1 MLTPAQKHFDRVM
14 AERRSNRGATTADRT
29 AYEQVLFRLRMD
41 KSDLSRIQSNAGKAK
56 LKSERLPD
64 YQPWIDGALAAD
76 TGQADEVISTVM
88 VWAADAGD
96 IAQALRIGQYVL
108 RHKIPMPDQY
118 HRTTA
123 TVLVEEICDPIL
135 AAFKANPAKVT
146 VSLDN
151 LNALNGITI
160 HEDMPDQ
167 VRAKLFK
174 AMGYTVRIDQDV
186 ESQQL
191 AREHLQAAIK
201 LNAKIGVARDIELLD
216 RNIKK
221 LAAASGAE
229 GEGET
234 PPAQPVKAEL
244 SAAEKPQK
252 AQKKRE
258 VTAIKKQT
266 QADKT
271 TTKNKATRKGA
282 KP

>member
-14 AERRSNRGATTADRT
+14 AERRSNRGTTTAERT

-41 KSDLSRIQSNAGKAK
+41 KADLSRIQSNAGKAK

-64 YQPWIDGALAAD
+64 YQPWIDGVLAAD
-76 TGQADEVISTVM
+76 TGQADEVITTVM
-88 VWAADAGD
+88 IWAADAGD

-118 HRTTA
+118 KRTTA

-135 AAFKANPAKVT
+135 AAFKANPAKAS
-146 VSLDN
+146 VSIDN
-151 LNALNGITI
+151 LNALNGITT

-174 AMGYTVRIDQDV
+174 VMGYTARLNQDV

-191 AREHLQAAIK
+191 ARSHLQEAIR

-221 LAAASGAE
+221 LTAASGGE
-229 GEGET
+229 GEGDT
-234 PPAQPVKAEL
+234 PPVQPEAKPEAAKA
-244 SAAEKPQK
+244 AAEKAPRTTT
-252 AQKKRE
+252 AKKP
-258 VTAIKKQT
+258 KNS
-266 QADKT
+266 QAKPAAKNKT
-271 TTKNKATRKGA
+271 TRKAA
-282 KP
+282 KS

>member
-14 AERRSNRGATTADRT
+14 AERRSSGRPSTAEKT
-29 AYEQVLFRLRMD
+29 AYEQILFRLRMD
-41 KSDLSRIQSNAGKAK
+41 KADLSRIQSNAGKAK

-64 YQPWIDGALAAD
+64 YQPWIDGTLEAD
-76 TGQADEVISTVM
+76 TGQADEVITTVM
-88 VWAADAGD
+88 IWAVDAGD
-96 IAQALRIGQYVL
+96 IAQALRLGQYVL

-118 HRTTA
+118 RRTTA
-123 TVLVEEICDPIL
+123 TVLVEEISDPIL
-135 AAFKANPAKVT
+135 AAFKANPAKAT
-146 VSLDN
+146 VSMDN
-151 LNALNGITI
+151 LNALNGITT

-191 AREHLQAAIK
+191 ARNHLQEAIK

-221 LAAASGAE
+221 LTTSNSGE

-234 PPAQPVKAEL
+234 PPAKPEAKPEAVKAAPS
-244 SAAEKPQK
+244 SAPRAAAAKTPKSNPAKP
-252 AQKKRE
+252 AG
-258 VTAIKKQT
+258 
-266 QADKT
+266 
-271 TTKNKATRKGA
+271 KNKATRNRA

>member
-14 AERRSNRGATTADRT
+14 AERRSNRGTTTAERT

-41 KSDLSRIQSNAGKAK
+41 KADLSHIQSNAGKAK

-64 YQPWIDGALAAD
+64 YQPWIDGVLAAD
-76 TGQADEVISTVM
+76 TGQADEVITTVM
-88 VWAADAGD
+88 IWAADAGD

-118 HRTTA
+118 KRTTA

-135 AAFKANPAKVT
+135 AAFKANPAKAS
-146 VSLDN
+146 VSIDN
-151 LNALNGITI
+151 LNALNGITT

-174 AMGYTVRIDQDV
+174 VMGYTVRLNQDV

-191 AREHLQAAIK
+191 ARSHLQEAIR

-221 LAAASGAE
+221 LTAASGGE
-229 GEGET
+229 GEGDA
-234 PPAQPVKAEL
+234 PPVQPKAQPE
-244 SAAEKPQK
+244 AEKAAPEK
-252 AQKKRE
+252 APRTTAAKKP
-258 VTAIKKQT
+258 KSS
-266 QADKT
+266 QAKPAAKNKT
-271 TTKNKATRKGA
+271 TRKAA
-282 KP
+282 KS

>member
-41 KSDLSRIQSNAGKAK
+41 KADLSRIQSNAGKAK

-64 YQPWIDGALAAD
+64 YLPWIDGVLAAD
-76 TGQADEVISTVM
+76 TGQADEVITTVM
-88 VWAADAGD
+88 IWAADAGD

-118 HRTTA
+118 KRTTA

-135 AAFKANPAKVT
+135 AAFKANPAKAS

-151 LNALNGITI
+151 LNALNGITT

-174 AMGYTVRIDQDV
+174 VMGYTVRLNQDV

-191 AREHLQAAIK
+191 ARSHLQEAIR

-221 LAAASGAE
+221 LTAASGGE
-229 GEGET
+229 GEGDT
-234 PPAQPVKAEL
+234 PPVEPEAAKAAPEKAPRTT
-244 SAAEKPQK
+244 AARNQKNSQAKPAAK
-252 AQKKRE
+252 N
-258 VTAIKKQT
+258 
-266 QADKT
+266 KT
-271 TTKNKATRKGA
+271 TRKNA
-282 KP
+282 KS

>member
-14 AERRSNRGATTADRT
+14 AERRSNRGTTTAERT

-41 KSDLSRIQSNAGKAK
+41 KADLSRIQSNAGKAK

-64 YQPWIDGALAAD
+64 YQPWIDGVLAAD
-76 TGQADEVISTVM
+76 TGQADEVITTVM
-88 VWAADAGD
+88 IWAADAGD

-118 HRTTA
+118 KRTTA

-135 AAFKANPAKVT
+135 AAFKANPAKAS
-146 VSLDN
+146 VSIDN
-151 LNALNGITI
+151 LNALNGITT

-174 AMGYTVRIDQDV
+174 VMGYTVRLNQDV

-191 AREHLQAAIK
+191 ARSHLQEAIR

-221 LAAASGAE
+221 LTAASGGE
-229 GEGET
+229 GEGDA
-234 PPAQPVKAEL
+234 PPVQPEVKPEDAKP
-244 SAAEKPQK
+244 APEKAP
-252 AQKKRE
+252 R
-258 VTAIKKQT
+258 TT
-266 QADKT
+266 ADKKPKSSQAKPAA
-271 TTKNKATRKGA
+271 KNKTTRKAA
-282 KP
+282 KS

>member
-41 KSDLSRIQSNAGKAK
+41 KADLSRIQSNAGKAK

-64 YQPWIDGALAAD
+64 YLPWIDGALAVD
-76 TGQADEVISTVM
+76 TGQADEVITTVM
-88 VWAADAGD
+88 IWAADAGD

-118 HRTTA
+118 KRTTA

-135 AAFKANPAKVT
+135 AAFKANPAKAS
-146 VSLDN
+146 VSIDN
-151 LNALNGITI
+151 LNALNGITT

-174 AMGYTVRIDQDV
+174 VMGYTARLNQDV

-191 AREHLQAAIK
+191 ARSHLQEAIR

-221 LAAASGAE
+221 LTAANGVE
-229 GEGET
+229 GEGDA
-234 PPAQPVKAEL
+234 PPVQPEAKPEAVKAAPEKVL
-244 SAAEKPQK
+244 RTTAARNQKNSQAKPAAK
-252 AQKKRE
+252 N
-258 VTAIKKQT
+258 
-266 QADKT
+266 KT
-271 TTKNKATRKGA
+271 TRKTA
-282 KP
+282 KS

>member
-29 AYEQVLFRLRMD
+29 AYEQILFRLRMD
-41 KSDLSRIQSNAGKAK
+41 KSDLSRIQGNTAKAK
-56 LKSERLPD
+56 LKSLRLPD
-64 YQPWIDGALAAD
+64 YEPWIDGVLAAD
-76 TGQADEVISTVM
+76 TGQADEVITTVM
-88 VWAADAGD
+88 IWAADAGD

-118 HRTTA
+118 KRTTA

-135 AAFKANPAKVT
+135 AAFKANPAKAS

-151 LNALNGITI
+151 LNALNGITTN
-160 HEDMPDQ
+160 EDMPDQ

-174 AMGYTVRIDQDV
+174 VMGYTLRLNQDV

-191 AREHLQAAIK
+191 ARSHLQEAIR

-221 LAAASGAE
+221 LTASSGGE
-229 GEGET
+229 GEGDAPPVQQEAKPEAAKAAPEKT
-234 PPAQPVKAEL
+234 PRATAAKKLNNSQTKPVAKN
-244 SAAEKPQK
+244 
-252 AQKKRE
+252 
-258 VTAIKKQT
+258 
-266 QADKT
+266 KT
-271 TTKNKATRKGA
+271 TRKTV
-282 KP
+282 KS

>member
-14 AERRSNRGATTADRT
+14 AERRSNRGTTTAERT
-29 AYEQVLFRLRMD
+29 AYEQILFRLRMD
-41 KSDLSRIQSNAGKAK
+41 KADLSRIQSNAGKAK

-64 YQPWIDGALAAD
+64 YQPWIDGVLAAD
-76 TGQADEVISTVM
+76 TGQADEVITTVM
-88 VWAADAGD
+88 IWAADAGD

-118 HRTTA
+118 KRTTA

-135 AAFKANPAKVT
+135 AAFKANPAKAS
-146 VSLDN
+146 VSIDN
-151 LNALNGITI
+151 LNALNGITT

-174 AMGYTVRIDQDV
+174 AMGYTVRLNQDV

-191 AREHLQAAIK
+191 ARSHLQEAIR

-221 LAAASGAE
+221 LTAANGGE
-229 GEGET
+229 GEGDA
-234 PPAQPVKAEL
+234 PPVQPEAKPEAAKAAPEKAPRTT
-244 SAAEKPQK
+244 AARNQKNSQEK
-252 AQKKRE
+252 
-258 VTAIKKQT
+258 TAAKN
-266 QADKT
+266 KT
-271 TTKNKATRKGA
+271 TRKTA
-282 KP
+282 KS

>member
-14 AERRSNRGATTADRT
+14 AERRSNRGTTTAERT
-29 AYEQVLFRLRMD
+29 AYEQILFRLRMD
-41 KSDLSRIQSNAGKAK
+41 KADLSRIQSNAGKAK

-64 YQPWIDGALAAD
+64 YQPWIDGVLAAD
-76 TGQADEVISTVM
+76 TGQADEVITTVM
-88 VWAADAGD
+88 IWAADAGD

-118 HRTTA
+118 KRTTA

-135 AAFKANPAKVT
+135 AAFKANPAKAS
-146 VSLDN
+146 VSIDN
-151 LNALNGITI
+151 LNALNGITT

-174 AMGYTVRIDQDV
+174 AMGYTVRLNQDV

-191 AREHLQAAIK
+191 ARSHLQEAIR

-221 LAAASGAE
+221 LTAASAGESE
-229 GEGET
+229 GDAPSVQPEAQTEAAKAAPEKAPRT
-234 PPAQPVKAEL
+234 TAAKKPKNSQAKPAA
-244 SAAEKPQK
+244 
-252 AQKKRE
+252 
-258 VTAIKKQT
+258 
-266 QADKT
+266 
-271 TTKNKATRKGA
+271 KNRTTRKAA
-282 KP
+282 KS

>member
-1 MLTPAQKHFDRVM
+1 MLTPAQRHFDRVM
-14 AERRSNRGATTADRT
+14 AERRSSRGASSAEKT

-41 KSDLSRIQSNAGKAK
+41 KADLSRIQSNAGKAK

-76 TGQADEVISTVM
+76 TGQADEVITTVM
-88 VWAADAGD
+88 IWAADAGD

-108 RHKIPMPDQY
+108 RHQIPMPDQY
-118 HRTTA
+118 KRTTA

-146 VSLDN
+146 VSIDN

-174 AMGYTVRIDQDV
+174 AMGYTVRIQQDV

-191 AREHLQAAIK
+191 ARAHLQDAIK

-221 LAAASGAE
+221 LTAVSGDASEIEA
-229 GEGET
+229 
-234 PPAQPVKAEL
+234 PPAQQEVKTEAKKPTP
-244 SAAEKPQK
+244 STAPRTAAAKKPK
-252 AQKKRE
+252 GNPAKP
-258 VTAIKKQT
+258 A
-266 QADKT
+266 A
-271 TTKNKATRKGA
+271 KNKATRQRA
-282 KP
+282 TP

>member
-14 AERRSNRGATTADRT
+14 AERRSNRGTTTAERT
-29 AYEQVLFRLRMD
+29 AYEQILFRLRMD
-41 KSDLSRIQSNAGKAK
+41 KADLSRVQSNAAKAK

-64 YQPWIDGALAAD
+64 YQPWIDGVLAAD
-76 TGQADEVISTVM
+76 TGQADEVITTVM
-88 VWAADAGD
+88 IWAADAGD

-118 HRTTA
+118 KRTTA

-135 AAFKANPAKVT
+135 AAFKANPAKASVGI
-146 VSLDN
+146 DN
-151 LNALNGITI
+151 LNALNGITT

-174 AMGYTVRIDQDV
+174 VMGYTVRLNQDV

-191 AREHLQAAIK
+191 ARSHLQEAIR

-221 LAAASGAE
+221 LTAASGGE
-229 GEGET
+229 GEGDA
-234 PPAQPVKAEL
+234 PPVKPEAQQE
-244 SAAEKPQK
+244 AAKAAPEKAPRTT
-252 AQKKRE
+252 AAKKP
-258 VTAIKKQT
+258 KNS
-266 QADKT
+266 QAKPAAKNKT
-271 TTKNKATRKGA
+271 TRKVA
-282 KP
+282 KS

>member
-41 KSDLSRIQSNAGKAK
+41 KADLSRIQSNAGKAK

-64 YQPWIDGALAAD
+64 YLPWIDGALAAD
-76 TGQADEVISTVM
+76 TGQADEVITTVM
-88 VWAADAGD
+88 IWAADAGD

-118 HRTTA
+118 KRTTA

-135 AAFKANPAKVT
+135 AAFKANPAKAS
-146 VSLDN
+146 VSIDN
-151 LNALNGITI
+151 LNALNGITT

-174 AMGYTVRIDQDV
+174 VMGYTVRLNQDV

-191 AREHLQAAIK
+191 ARSHLQEAIR

-221 LAAASGAE
+221 LTVASGGESEGDAPPVQPEAKPEAAKAASEKAPR
-229 GEGET
+229 T
-234 PPAQPVKAEL
+234 TAARNQKNSQAKPAAKN
-244 SAAEKPQK
+244 
-252 AQKKRE
+252 
-258 VTAIKKQT
+258 
-266 QADKT
+266 KT
-271 TTKNKATRKGA
+271 TRKTA
-282 KP
+282 KS

>member
-41 KSDLSRIQSNAGKAK
+41 KADLSRIQSNAGKAK

-64 YQPWIDGALAAD
+64 YLPWIDGALAAD
-76 TGQADEVISTVM
+76 TGQADEVITTVM
-88 VWAADAGD
+88 IWAADAGD

-118 HRTTA
+118 KRTTA

-135 AAFKANPAKVT
+135 ADFKANPAKAS
-146 VSLDN
+146 VSIDN
-151 LNALNGITI
+151 LNALNGITT

-174 AMGYTVRIDQDV
+174 VMGYTVRLNQDV

-191 AREHLQAAIK
+191 ARSHLQEAIR

-221 LAAASGAE
+221 LTAANGGE
-229 GEGET
+229 GEGDA
-234 PPAQPVKAEL
+234 PPVQPEAKPEAAKAAPEKAPRTT
-244 SAAEKPQK
+244 AARNQKNSQAKP
-252 AQKKRE
+252 A
-258 VTAIKKQT
+258 A
-266 QADKT
+266 
-271 TTKNKATRKGA
+271 KNKATRKTA
-282 KP
+282 KS

>member
-14 AERRSNRGATTADRT
+14 AERRSNRGTTTAERT

-41 KSDLSRIQSNAGKAK
+41 KADLSRIQSNAGKAK

-64 YQPWIDGALAAD
+64 YQPWIDGVLAAD
-76 TGQADEVISTVM
+76 TGQADEVITTVM
-88 VWAADAGD
+88 IWAADAGD

-108 RHKIPMPDQY
+108 RNKIPMPDQY
-118 HRTTA
+118 KRTTA

-135 AAFKANPAKVT
+135 AAFKANPAKAS
-146 VSLDN
+146 VSIDN
-151 LNALNGITI
+151 LNALSGITT

-174 AMGYTVRIDQDV
+174 VMGYTVRLNQDV

-191 AREHLQAAIK
+191 ARSHLQEAIR

-221 LAAASGAE
+221 LTASSGGE
-229 GEGET
+229 GEGDA
-234 PPAQPVKAEL
+234 PPVQPEAQPEAAKVAPEKAPRTT
-244 SAAEKPQK
+244 AAKKPK
-252 AQKKRE
+252 NS
-258 VTAIKKQT
+258 QT
-266 QADKT
+266 KPAAKNKT
-271 TTKNKATRKGA
+271 TRKAA
-282 KP
+282 KS

>member
-14 AERRSNRGATTADRT
+14 AERRSNRGTTTAERT

-41 KSDLSRIQSNAGKAK
+41 KADLSRIQSNAGKAK

-64 YQPWIDGALAAD
+64 YQPWIDGVLAAD
-76 TGQADEVISTVM
+76 TGQADEVITTVM
-88 VWAADAGD
+88 IWAADAGD
-96 IAQALRIGQYVL
+96 IVQALRIGQYVL

-118 HRTTA
+118 KRTTA

-135 AAFKANPAKVT
+135 AAFKASPAKAS
-146 VSLDN
+146 VSIDN
-151 LNALNGITI
+151 LNALNGITT

-174 AMGYTVRIDQDV
+174 VMGYTVRLNQDV

-191 AREHLQAAIK
+191 ARSHLQEAIR

-221 LAAASGAE
+221 LTAASGGE
-229 GEGET
+229 GEGDA
-234 PPAQPVKAEL
+234 PPVQPEAQPEAAKAAPEKAPRTT
-244 SAAEKPQK
+244 AAKKPK
-252 AQKKRE
+252 NS
-258 VTAIKKQT
+258 
-266 QADKT
+266 QAKPAAKNKT
-271 TTKNKATRKGA
+271 TRKAA
-282 KP
+282 KS

>member
-14 AERRSNRGATTADRT
+14 AERRSNRGTTTAERT
-29 AYEQVLFRLRMD
+29 AYEQILFRLRMD
-41 KSDLSRIQSNAGKAK
+41 KADLSRIQSNAGKAK

-64 YQPWIDGALAAD
+64 YQPWIDGVLAAD
-76 TGQADEVISTVM
+76 TGQADEVITTVM
-88 VWAADAGD
+88 IWAADAGD

-118 HRTTA
+118 KRTTA

-135 AAFKANPAKVT
+135 AAFKANPAKAS
-146 VSLDN
+146 VSIDN
-151 LNALNGITI
+151 LNALNGITT

-174 AMGYTVRIDQDV
+174 VMGYTVRLNQDV

-191 AREHLQAAIK
+191 ARSHLQEAIR

-221 LAAASGAE
+221 LTAASGGE
-229 GEGET
+229 GEGDA
-234 PPAQPVKAEL
+234 PPVQQEVKPE
-244 SAAEKPQK
+244 AAKPAPEKAPR
-252 AQKKRE
+252 ATAAKKP
-258 VTAIKKQT
+258 KNS
-266 QADKT
+266 QAKPAAKNKT
-271 TTKNKATRKGA
+271 TRKAVKS
-282 KP
+282 

>member
-1 MLTPAQKHFDRVM
+1 MLTPAQRHFDRVM
-14 AERRSNRGATTADRT
+14 AERRSSRGASSAEKT

-41 KSDLSRIQSNAGKAK
+41 KADLSRIQSNAGKAK

-76 TGQADEVISTVM
+76 TGQADEVITTVM
-88 VWAADAGD
+88 IWAADAGD

-118 HRTTA
+118 KRTTA

-146 VSLDN
+146 VSMDN
-151 LNALNGITI
+151 LNALNGITL

-167 VRAKLFK
+167 VRAKLLK
-174 AMGYTVRIDQDV
+174 AMGYTVRVNQDV

-191 AREHLQAAIK
+191 ARAHLQDAIR

-221 LAAASGAE
+221 LTLANG
-229 GEGET
+229 GEGEA
-234 PPAQPVKAEL
+234 PPAQPE
-244 SAAEKPQK
+244 
-252 AQKKRE
+252 
-258 VTAIKKQT
+258 
-266 QADKT
+266 
-271 TTKNKATRKGA
+271 A
-282 KP
+282 KPEAKKPTPSTAPRTAAAKKPKGNPAKPVAKNRAPRQRATP

>member
-14 AERRSNRGATTADRT
+14 AERRSNRGTTTAERT

-41 KSDLSRIQSNAGKAK
+41 KADLSRIQSNAGKAK

-64 YQPWIDGALAAD
+64 YQPWIDGVLAAD
-76 TGQADEVISTVM
+76 TGQADEVITTVM
-88 VWAADAGD
+88 IWAADAGD

-118 HRTTA
+118 KRTTA

-135 AAFKANPAKVT
+135 AAFKANPGKAS
-146 VSLDN
+146 VSIDN
-151 LNALNGITI
+151 LNALNGITT

-174 AMGYTVRIDQDV
+174 VMGYTVRLNQDV

-191 AREHLQAAIK
+191 ARSHLQEAIR

-221 LAAASGAE
+221 LTAASGGE
-229 GEGET
+229 GEGDA
-234 PPAQPVKAEL
+234 PPVQPEVKPEAAKTAPRTT
-244 SAAEKPQK
+244 SARKPK
-252 AQKKRE
+252 NS
-258 VTAIKKQT
+258 
-266 QADKT
+266 QAKPAVKNKT
-271 TTKNKATRKGA
+271 TRKAA
-282 KP
+282 KS

>member
-41 KSDLSRIQSNAGKAK
+41 KADLSRIQSNAGKAK

-64 YQPWIDGALAAD
+64 YLPWIDGVLAAD
-76 TGQADEVISTVM
+76 TGQADEVITTVM
-88 VWAADAGD
+88 IWAADAGD

-118 HRTTA
+118 KRTTA

-135 AAFKANPAKVT
+135 AAFKANPAKAS

-151 LNALNGITI
+151 LNALNGITT

-174 AMGYTVRIDQDV
+174 VMGYTVRLNQDV

-191 AREHLQAAIK
+191 ARSHLQEAIR

-221 LAAASGAE
+221 LTAASG
-229 GEGET
+229 GEGESDA
-234 PPAQPVKAEL
+234 PPVQPEAQPEAAKAAPEKAPRTAAKKPKNSQAKPTVKN
-244 SAAEKPQK
+244 
-252 AQKKRE
+252 
-258 VTAIKKQT
+258 
-266 QADKT
+266 KT
-271 TTKNKATRKGA
+271 TRKAA
-282 KP
+282 KS

>member
-14 AERRSNRGATTADRT
+14 AERRSNRGTTTAERT

-41 KSDLSRIQSNAGKAK
+41 KADLSRIQSNAGKAK

-64 YQPWIDGALAAD
+64 YQPWIDGVLAAD
-76 TGQADEVISTVM
+76 TGQADEVITTVM
-88 VWAADAGD
+88 IWAADAGD

-118 HRTTA
+118 KRTTA

-135 AAFKANPAKVT
+135 AAFKANPAKAS
-146 VSLDN
+146 VSIDN
-151 LNALNGITI
+151 LNALNGITT

-174 AMGYTVRIDQDV
+174 VMGYTVRLNQDV

-191 AREHLQAAIK
+191 ARSHLQEAIR

-221 LAAASGAE
+221 LTAARGGE
-229 GEGET
+229 GEGDAPPVQPEVKPEAAKPT
-234 PPAQPVKAEL
+234 PEKAPRTAAAKKPKSSQAKPAAKN
-244 SAAEKPQK
+244 
-252 AQKKRE
+252 
-258 VTAIKKQT
+258 
-266 QADKT
+266 KT
-271 TTKNKATRKGA
+271 TRKAA
-282 KP
+282 KS

>member
-14 AERRSNRGATTADRT
+14 AERRSNRGTTTAERT

-41 KSDLSRIQSNAGKAK
+41 KADLSRIQSNAGKAK

-64 YQPWIDGALAAD
+64 YLPWIDGVLAAD
-76 TGQADEVISTVM
+76 TGQADEVITTVM
-88 VWAADAGD
+88 IWAADAGD

-118 HRTTA
+118 KRTTA

-135 AAFKANPAKVT
+135 AAFKANPAKAS
-146 VSLDN
+146 VSIEN
-151 LNALNGITI
+151 LNALNGITT

-174 AMGYTVRIDQDV
+174 VMGYTVRLNQDV

-191 AREHLQAAIK
+191 ARSHLQEAIR

-221 LAAASGAE
+221 LTAANGGE
-229 GEGET
+229 GEGDAPPVQPEAKPEAAKAAPEKT
-234 PPAQPVKAEL
+234 PRTTAAKKPKNSQAKPAAKN
-244 SAAEKPQK
+244 
-252 AQKKRE
+252 
-258 VTAIKKQT
+258 
-266 QADKT
+266 KT
-271 TTKNKATRKGA
+271 TRKNA
-282 KP
+282 KS

>member
-14 AERRSNRGATTADRT
+14 AERRSNRGTTTAERT

-41 KSDLSRIQSNAGKAK
+41 KADLSRIQSNAGKAK

-64 YQPWIDGALAAD
+64 YQPWIDGVLAAD
-76 TGQADEVISTVM
+76 TGQADEVITTVM
-88 VWAADAGD
+88 IWAADAGD

-118 HRTTA
+118 KRTTA

-135 AAFKANPAKVT
+135 AAFKANPTKAS
-146 VSLDN
+146 VSIDN

-174 AMGYTVRIDQDV
+174 VMGYTVRLNQDV

-191 AREHLQAAIK
+191 ARSHLQEAIR

-221 LAAASGAE
+221 LTAASGGE
-229 GEGET
+229 GEGDT
-234 PPAQPVKAEL
+234 PPVQPEAKPEAAKA
-244 SAAEKPQK
+244 AAEKAPRTTT
-252 AQKKRE
+252 AKKP
-258 VTAIKKQT
+258 KNS
-266 QADKT
+266 QAKPAAKNKT
-271 TTKNKATRKGA
+271 TRKAA
-282 KP
+282 KS

>member
-14 AERRSNRGATTADRT
+14 AERRSNRGTTTAERT

-41 KSDLSRIQSNAGKAK
+41 KADLSRIQSNAGKAK

-64 YQPWIDGALAAD
+64 YQPWIDGVLAAD
-76 TGQADEVISTVM
+76 TGQADEVITTVM
-88 VWAADAGD
+88 IWAADAGD

-118 HRTTA
+118 KRTTA

-135 AAFKANPAKVT
+135 AAFKANPAKAS
-146 VSLDN
+146 VSIDN
-151 LNALNGITI
+151 LNALNGITT

-174 AMGYTVRIDQDV
+174 VMGYTVRLNQDV

-191 AREHLQAAIK
+191 ARSHLQQAIR

-221 LAAASGAE
+221 LTAASGGE
-229 GEGET
+229 GEGDA
-234 PPAQPVKAEL
+234 PPVQPEVKPE
-244 SAAEKPQK
+244 AAKAAPEKAPHTT
-252 AQKKRE
+252 AAKKP
-258 VTAIKKQT
+258 KSS
-266 QADKT
+266 QAKPVAKNKT
-271 TTKNKATRKGA
+271 TRKAA
-282 KP
+282 KS

>member
-14 AERRSNRGATTADRT
+14 AERRSNRGTTTAERT
-29 AYEQVLFRLRMD
+29 AYEQILFRLRMD
-41 KSDLSRIQSNAGKAK
+41 KADLSRIQSNAGKAK

-64 YQPWIDGALAAD
+64 YQPWIDGVLAAD
-76 TGQADEVISTVM
+76 TGQADEVITTVM
-88 VWAADAGD
+88 IWAADAGD

-118 HRTTA
+118 KRTTA

-135 AAFKANPAKVT
+135 AAFKANPAKAS
-146 VSLDN
+146 VSIDN
-151 LNALNGITI
+151 LNALNGITT

-174 AMGYTVRIDQDV
+174 VMGYTVRLNQDV

-191 AREHLQAAIK
+191 ARSHLQEAIR

-221 LAAASGAE
+221 LTATNGGE
-229 GEGET
+229 GEGDAPPVQPEAKPEAAKAAPET
-234 PPAQPVKAEL
+234 APRTTAAKKPKNSQAKPAA
-244 SAAEKPQK
+244 
-252 AQKKRE
+252 
-258 VTAIKKQT
+258 
-266 QADKT
+266 
-271 TTKNKATRKGA
+271 KNKTARKNV
-282 KP
+282 KS

>member
-41 KSDLSRIQSNAGKAK
+41 KADLSRIQSNAGKAK

-64 YQPWIDGALAAD
+64 YLPWIDGALAAD
-76 TGQADEVISTVM
+76 TGQADEVITTVM
-88 VWAADAGD
+88 IWAADAGD

-118 HRTTA
+118 KRTTA

-135 AAFKANPAKVT
+135 AAFKANPAKAS

-151 LNALNGITI
+151 LNALNGITT

-174 AMGYTVRIDQDV
+174 VMGYTVRLNQDV

-191 AREHLQAAIK
+191 ARSHLQEAIR

-221 LAAASGAE
+221 LTVASGGE
-229 GEGET
+229 GEGDA
-234 PPAQPVKAEL
+234 PPVQPEAKPEAAKAAPEKAPRTT
-244 SAAEKPQK
+244 AARNQKNSQAKPAAK
-252 AQKKRE
+252 N
-258 VTAIKKQT
+258 
-266 QADKT
+266 KT
-271 TTKNKATRKGA
+271 TRKNA
-282 KP
+282 KS

>member
-14 AERRSNRGATTADRT
+14 AERRSNRGTTTAERT
-29 AYEQVLFRLRMD
+29 AYEQILFRLRMD
-41 KSDLSRIQSNAGKAK
+41 KADLSRIQSNAGKAK

-64 YQPWIDGALAAD
+64 YQPWIDGVLAAD
-76 TGQADEVISTVM
+76 TGQADEVITTVM
-88 VWAADAGD
+88 IWAADAGD

-118 HRTTA
+118 KRTTA

-135 AAFKANPAKVT
+135 AAFKANPAKAS
-146 VSLDN
+146 VSIDN
-151 LNALNGITI
+151 LNALNGITT

-174 AMGYTVRIDQDV
+174 VMGYTVRLNQDV

-191 AREHLQAAIK
+191 ARSHLQEAIR

-221 LAAASGAE
+221 LTAASGGE
-229 GEGET
+229 GEGDA
-234 PPAQPVKAEL
+234 PPVQPEVKPE
-244 SAAEKPQK
+244 AAKAAPEKAPRTT
-252 AQKKRE
+252 AAAKKP
-258 VTAIKKQT
+258 KNSQT
-266 QADKT
+266 KPAAKNKT
-271 TTKNKATRKGA
+271 TRKAA
-282 KP
+282 KS

>member
-14 AERRSNRGATTADRT
+14 AERRGNRGTTTAERT
-29 AYEQVLFRLRMD
+29 AYEQILFRLRMD
-41 KSDLSRIQSNAGKAK
+41 KADLSRIQSNAGKAK

-64 YQPWIDGALAAD
+64 YLPWIDGALAAD
-76 TGQADEVISTVM
+76 TGQADEVITTVM
-88 VWAADAGD
+88 IWAADAGD

-118 HRTTA
+118 KRTTA

-135 AAFKANPAKVT
+135 AAFKANPAKAS
-146 VSLDN
+146 VSIDN
-151 LNALNGITI
+151 LNALNGITT

-174 AMGYTVRIDQDV
+174 VMGYTVRLNQDV

-191 AREHLQAAIK
+191 ARSHLQEAIR

-221 LAAASGAE
+221 LTAASGGE
-229 GEGET
+229 GEGDA
-234 PPAQPVKAEL
+234 PPVQPEAQPEAAKAAPEKAPRTT
-244 SAAEKPQK
+244 AAKKPK
-252 AQKKRE
+252 NS
-258 VTAIKKQT
+258 
-266 QADKT
+266 QAKPAA
-271 TTKNKATRKGA
+271 KNRTTRKAA
-282 KP
+282 KS

>member
-14 AERRSNRGATTADRT
+14 AERRSNRGTTTAERT
-29 AYEQVLFRLRMD
+29 AYEQILFRLRMD
-41 KSDLSRIQSNAGKAK
+41 KADLSRIQSNAGKAK

-64 YQPWIDGALAAD
+64 YQPWIDGVLAAD
-76 TGQADEVISTVM
+76 TGQADEVITTVM
-88 VWAADAGD
+88 IWAADAGD

-118 HRTTA
+118 KRTTA

-135 AAFKANPAKVT
+135 AAFKANPAKAS
-146 VSLDN
+146 VSIDN
-151 LNALNGITI
+151 LNALNGITT

-174 AMGYTVRIDQDV
+174 VMGYTVRLNQDI

-191 AREHLQAAIK
+191 ARSHLQEAIR

-221 LAAASGAE
+221 LTAASGGE
-229 GEGET
+229 GEGDA
-234 PPAQPVKAEL
+234 PPVQPEAQPEAAKAAL
-244 SAAEKPQK
+244 SSAPRTTAAKKPK
-252 AQKKRE
+252 NS
-258 VTAIKKQT
+258 
-266 QADKT
+266 QAKPAA
-271 TTKNKATRKGA
+271 KNKTMRKAA
-282 KP
+282 KS

>member
-41 KSDLSRIQSNAGKAK
+41 KADLSRIQSNAGKAK

-64 YQPWIDGALAAD
+64 YLPWIDGALAAD
-76 TGQADEVISTVM
+76 TGQADEVITTVM
-88 VWAADAGD
+88 IWAADAGD

-118 HRTTA
+118 KRTIA

-135 AAFKANPAKVT
+135 AAFKANPAKAS
-146 VSLDN
+146 VSIDN
-151 LNALNGITI
+151 LNALNGITT

-174 AMGYTVRIDQDV
+174 VMGYTVRLNQDV

-191 AREHLQAAIK
+191 ARSHLQEAIR

-221 LAAASGAE
+221 LTAVNGGE
-229 GEGET
+229 GEGDT
-234 PPAQPVKAEL
+234 PPVQPEAKPEAAKAAPEKAPRTT
-244 SAAEKPQK
+244 AARNQKNSQAKPAAK
-252 AQKKRE
+252 N
-258 VTAIKKQT
+258 
-266 QADKT
+266 KT
-271 TTKNKATRKGA
+271 TRKTA
-282 KP
+282 KS

>member
-14 AERRSNRGATTADRT
+14 AERRSNHGTTSADRT

-41 KSDLSRIQSNAGKAK
+41 KADLSRIQSNAGKAK

-76 TGQADEVISTVM
+76 TGQADEVITTVM
-88 VWAADAGD
+88 IWAADAGD

-108 RHKIPMPDQY
+108 RHKIPMPDHY
-118 HRTTA
+118 RRTTA

-135 AAFKANPAKVT
+135 AAFKANPAKAT
-146 VSLDN
+146 VSMDN
-151 LNALNGITI
+151 LNALSGITI
-160 HEDMPDQ
+160 NEDMPDQ

-174 AMGYTVRIDQDV
+174 AMGYTVRIAQDV

-191 AREHLQAAIK
+191 ARSHLQAAIK

-221 LAAASGAE
+221 LTTGSSGE
-229 GEGET
+229 SESEV
-234 PPAQPVKAEL
+234 PPPQPEAKTE
-244 SAAEKPQK
+244 AEKPVPTK
-252 AQKKRE
+252 APRTVVAKKPKSSP
-258 VTAIKKQT
+258 AK
-266 QADKT
+266 AA
-271 TTKNKATRKGA
+271 TKNQVARQRA